1 MVVSDPQFAG
11 KEDNSVLKTCL
22 IGAALLVY
30 GALATMGAVSAAEEG
45 DQRAIAKDYYVDCQH
60 RVAAR
65 FRAKPAIRDLQYS
78 EGGKMFPAREY
89 HLEQGMDRF
98 SVTVVDFTKG
108 PAADDTIVE
117 NAVAP
122 FRKLGDIQEQ
132 QPEDYAPGLPGRQ
145 LVIFT
150 PDSRQHRVTIY
161 MANHRLYIS
170 DAFTAR
176 GDYGALQFDQSVV
189 IIGPDGADQNNFVSS
204 LRYPCGK

>member
-1 MVVSDPQFAG
+1 MF
-11 KEDNSVLKTCL
+11 KTYV
-22 IGAALLVY
+22 IGAALLSCAAV
-30 GALATMGAVSAAEEG
+30 ATLDTVSAVEDGQQAV
-45 DQRAIAKDYYVDCQH
+45 AKDYYVDCQH

-65 FRAKPAIRDLQYS
+65 FRAKPEMRDFPYS

-98 SVTVVDFTKG
+98 SVKVVDFTNG
-108 PAADDTIVE
+108 PDADDTIVE

-122 FRKLGDIQEQ
+122 FRMIGDVQGQ
-132 QPEDYAPGLPGRQ
+132 QPEDYAPGIPGRQ

-150 PDSRQHRVTIY
+150 DDGRQHRVTVY
-161 MANHRLYIS
+161 MAKHRLYIS